1 MSKVSL
7 TGPPL
12 GLSGSCRP
20 ASRWSKLTVPSGRSS
35 NSVCVEAQH
44 VYGQS
49 STIVQEALC
58 LGRMCSNNCCSACS
72 PPEPRPLHQ
81 DDLAIPLAE
90 GTHAPSPTLVREYQ
104 DSMYSNICCLGLFA
118 PQSKRAS
125 CSTLSS
131 ASTLCHHHGSSRGAD
146 VSSAVCAWQSRA
158 QSTGLDPASSFL
170 PGLCHLLQAWMPAA
184 CVLAPMLQ
192 GLTAHMPHCVKVVH
206 TALVFLAH
214 LCDDGCA
221 ASS

>member
-35 NSVCVEAQH
+35 NSVCVEGQH

-72 PPEPRPLHQ
+72 SPKPRPL
-81 DDLAIPLAE
+81 LATPLAE
-90 GTHAPSPTLVREYQ
+90 GTHTPSPTLVREYQ

-131 ASTLCHHHGSSRGAD
+131 ASTLCHHHGSTEVRLS
-146 VSSAVCAWQSRA
+146 VA
-158 QSTGLDPASSFL
+158 QCVLGNLVPNQPVLT
-170 PGLCHLLQAWMPAA
+170 LQAVSCQGSAICCKHGCRRLA
-184 CVLAPMLQ
+184 C
-192 GLTAHMPHCVKVVH
+192 
-206 TALVFLAH
+206 
-214 LCDDGCA
+214 
-221 ASS
+221 